1 MQQPSSTSLRTLVER
16 LPVPAAIN
24 SLDDEETVFAVNDP
38 FMRTF
43 GYTVA
48 DIPTVG
54 HWALQAYPDEAYR
67 RETFLVWDAAVA
79 KARAETGRVEAMEF
93 RVTCRDRS
101 VRDVVFGAAVV
112 DDFLVVTLIDVSD
125 MRRATRQLAEM
136 QASLEKMAYDL
147 TDNIP
152 VGTYTMVQP
161 PDGGMASF
169 KFMSRRFLDLCG
181 LDAEEARSDPFKAFA
196 SVHPDDYD
204 AWVQKN
210 AHAFAHK
217 LPFREECRVIADGLV
232 RWIVAES
239 QPRGLP
245 DGSTV
250 WEGVLTDISAQK
262 EAEQALAAAREH
274 ERLQEEA
281 HRRELESKLRASLTA
296 AAAHEINQPLSR
308 IRLQTQLTL
317 QRHQAAALTP
327 QQTTD
332 YLESILEESQ
342 QLVDT
347 IDQMKALLRNV
358 RSEQGEV
365 DLATVVES
373 AILHMRPSLQEYE
386 VPLQWSGPDTPLV
399 MAGDD
404 VQLQTAVVNLLR
416 NAVEAV
422 ATLPAKKRL
431 VAVALAAHEDDVEII
446 VGDSGPG
453 LPADVIPGNLFTSS
467 KAAGMGLGLYLVQT
481 CAENH
486 GGSVATGRS
495 SLGGAEVRIV
505 LPRRPQSSTS

>member
-217 LPFREECRVIADGLV
+217 LPFREECRVVVDGLV

-250 WEGVLTDISAQK
+250 W
-262 EAEQALAAAREH
+262 
-274 ERLQEEA
+274 
-281 HRRELESKLRASLTA
+281 
-296 AAAHEINQPLSR
+296 
-308 IRLQTQLTL
+308 
-317 QRHQAAALTP
+317 
-327 QQTTD
+327 
-332 YLESILEESQ
+332 
-342 QLVDT
+342 
-347 IDQMKALLRNV
+347 
-358 RSEQGEV
+358 
-365 DLATVVES
+365 
-373 AILHMRPSLQEYE
+373 
-386 VPLQWSGPDTPLV
+386 
-399 MAGDD
+399 
-404 VQLQTAVVNLLR
+404 
-416 NAVEAV
+416 
-422 ATLPAKKRL
+422 
-431 VAVALAAHEDDVEII
+431 
-446 VGDSGPG
+446 
-453 LPADVIPGNLFTSS
+453 
-467 KAAGMGLGLYLVQT
+467 
-481 CAENH
+481 
-486 GGSVATGRS
+486 
-495 SLGGAEVRIV
+495 
-505 LPRRPQSSTS
+505 